1 MIPQPYHPRLTVPQ
15 PHPLSTHHQPSL
27 NVVYDPVSG
36 QYLEYRQLL
45 KTPEKQVWE
54 NGCSKEFARLC
65 QGRSRDDTSG
75 TDTIT
80 WIHPHE
86 LPANKRPTYIR
97 VCANYRPQ
105 KSDPYRVRC
114 TLGGNR
120 INYPGP
126 KSAPTASFSLVK
138 LLLNGVLSTPNAK
151 FHTID
156 IKDFYL
162 STTLNEPEYVAV
174 PISLFPSDII
184 EEYNLNSKVSN
195 NTVYGKVTKEM
206 YGLPQAGKLAHDD
219 LVKHLATVGYF
230 PVKHTPGLFQNKS
243 QSIQF
248 TLIVDD
254 FGVKYTNTAALH
266 HLINHL
272 KKKYSI
278 TEEPGTIYSGIHLK
292 WDYVNRT
299 CELSI
304 PGYVFKAPLRFNHDL
319 PKLPQRSPYP
329 YTIPKYGSRI

>member
-319 PKLPQRSPYP
+319 PKLPQHSPYP